1 MSQTDY
7 LTKDSLLPEGQRFV
21 CLSFLT
27 PSEEDKHT
35 LTGIKIRGVFPTYEM
50 ACEHAKKL
58 QSVDKYFNVFVGD
71 MGSWLPFDPNPDSKF
86 VKDSEYANQELN
98 KMMRAYQENQEKAKI
113 FHEQRKN
120 EKIRQNIES
129 NIQTHNKNKKTLK
142 KKLKNAKSKEE
153 KKSISFNLDNIEE
166 QLKQMEQKHKEVA
179 KQEKDCVEKL
189 SVKKD

>member
-1 MSQTDY
+1 MSEQDY
-7 LTKDSLLPEGQRFV
+7 LSKDSLLPEGQRFV

-27 PSEEDKHT
+27 PNEEDNHT
-35 LTGIKIRGVFPTYEM
+35 LTGIKIRGVFPSYEM

-71 MGSWLPFDPNPDSKF
+71 MGAWLPFDPNPDSEF

-98 KMMRAYQENQEKAKI
+98 KMMKAYQDNQEKAKI
-113 FHEQRKN
+113 FHEQRKQ

-129 NIQTHNKNKKTLK
+129 NIETHHQNKKELK
-142 KKLKNAKSKEE
+142 SKLKTATKKE

-166 QLKQMEQKHKEVA
+166 QLKLMEQKHKEVS
-179 KQEKDCVEKL
+179 EKEKACVEKL
-189 SVKKD
+189 SNKD